1 VIRIPDEIQGK
12 TTILV
17 GRRDEISNA
26 PAPVFDA
33 ARVEFLADLSRALL
47 ARAETRS
54 MPDVVSFAYWCRR
67 ANLTQLATKFGS
79 RDEVRMGLGLSFHVC
94 PSNVPVNFAFS
105 LAFGLLSGNTCVLRL
120 PSRASATA
128 EVLVEA
134 LGDLLKDKRHAAL
147 SDCILLT
154 RFERD
159 DLLNRF
165 WLSVADA
172 RLVWGG
178 DQTVEHMRAL
188 PSRPRSREVAFSD
201 RYSLCVM
208 EPQAVLSL
216 DDEGLRTLCHQM
228 FNDLYLMDQAACSSP
243 QLVAWIGSQDAVEAA
258 KERLWPALVKHVAQR
273 YTPEP
278 VQVMDKYVQA
288 CRHAFDNEQVVAIRQ
303 HGNLLYRVEL
313 SAVAADQDECRGYFG
328 TVHEV
333 TLASLDK
340 LAPIVNERYQTL
352 TYFGVDKTQLQDFV
366 VSRRLR
372 GIDRVVPIGRALDM
386 NIVWD
391 GYDVVASL
399 SRVVD
404 IQ

>member
-1 VIRIPDEIQGK
+1 MIRIPDEILSR
-12 TTILV
+12 TEILV
-17 GRRDEISNA
+17 GRRDGISNA

-33 ARVEFLADLSRALL
+33 ARMEFLADLSRALL

-54 MPDVVSFAYWCRR
+54 LPDVVSFAYWCRR
-67 ANLTQLATKFGS
+67 ANLAQLAAKFGA
-79 RDEVRMGLGLSFHVC
+79 RGEVRMGLGLSFHVC

-105 LAFGLLSGNTCVLRL
+105 LAFGLLSGNTCALRL
-120 PSRASATA
+120 PSRASAAA

-134 LGDLLKDKRHAAL
+134 IAELLKDERHAAL
-147 SDCILLT
+147 ADCILLT

-159 DLLNRF
+159 DTLNRF

-178 DQTVEHMRAL
+178 DKTVEHMRAL

-208 EPQAVLSL
+208 EPQAILSL
-216 DDEGLRTLCHQM
+216 DDEALRALCHQL

-243 QLVAWIGSQDAVEAA
+243 QLVAWIGNEGAA
-258 KERLWPALVKHVAQR
+258 ENAKARLWPAFVRHVAQR

-288 CRHAFDNEQVVAIRQ
+288 CRHAVDNDQVVAIRQ
-303 HGNLLYRVEL
+303 HENLLYRVEL
-313 SAVAADQDECRGYFG
+313 SAVATDQDECRGYFG
-328 TVHEV
+328 TIHEV
-333 TLASLDK
+333 TLASLDQ

-352 TYFGVDKTQLQDFV
+352 TYFGIDKTQLQGFV

-391 GYDVVASL
+391 GYDVVATL
-399 SRVVD
+399 SRIVD